1 MNGPIS
7 MPSICTIGYEN
18 ATLAAVIG
26 ALKEAGVALLIDI
39 RDAPVSRK
47 PGFSKR
53 MLGTSL
59 EAEGIRYLHLKA
71 LGTPKP
77 GRDAAKRGDLVTFH
91 EIYRKQFTTPEAQE
105 AFSDVLA
112 LAKTERACLLCYE
125 QDHARCHRDI
135 VADAMAARG
144 FTVEHLS
151 SLPAWMTGEGH

>member
-1 MNGPIS
+1 MNE
-7 MPSICTIGYEN
+7 ICTIGYEN
-18 ATLAAVIG
+18 ATLAGVIA
-26 ALKEAGVALLIDI
+26 ALKEAGVALLVDI

-53 MLGTSL
+53 MFGATL

-77 GRDAAKRGDLVTFH
+77 GRDAAKRGDRETFH
-91 EIYRKQFTTPEAQE
+91 AIYQKQFESADARA
-105 AFSDVLA
+105 AFADLLTIA
-112 LAKTERACLLCYE
+112 GTERACLLCYE

-144 FTVEHLS
+144 FSVRHLT
-151 SLPAWMTGEGH
+151 SLPSWMTGEGA